1 MSDSQ
6 PTKYKCRTQED
17 TDPSWGPAPVSNLEG
32 TTGEN
37 APDKPDS
44 LVIGYGPIIPRWDVT
59 RSGGAKLQ
67 YLVREDTFPDA
78 TKAKFA
84 AKEFQAAA
92 DTWAELETGVTFS
105 ETTDRDSANF
115 YIVYKVN
122 TGSDERG
129 ALAQAFFPHEV
140 DEDVIVYSF
149 AFEGENKSI
158 LKEIFLH
165 EIGHIFGLR
174 HEFAIEGDSDGNKP
188 EGEGAKLFMEK
199 NEYSVMSYKFPPR
212 IQDSDRTQTVAFYK
226 LPIGYMFDRS
236 PVTDFQPKI
245 RRKNR

>member
-1 MSDSQ
+1 MADSQ
-6 PTKYKCRTQED
+6 PPKYKCRTQED
-17 TDPSWGPAPVSNLEG
+17 TDPSWGPAPVSNLDG
-32 TTGEN
+32 TTGDN

-59 RSGGAKLQ
+59 PPDGRKLQ

-78 TKAKFA
+78 TKAQYA
-84 AKEFQAAA
+84 AKEFQTAA
-92 DTWAELETGVTFS
+92 DTWAELQTGLTFS
-105 ETTDRDSANF
+105 QTTDRDSANF
-115 YIVYKVN
+115 YLVYKVN
-122 TGSDERG
+122 SRFEEGV
-129 ALAQAFFPHEV
+129 LAQAFFPHEV
-140 DEDVIVYSF
+140 DQDVIVYSY
-149 AFEGENKSI
+149 AFEGQNKSI

-174 HEFAIEGDSDGNKP
+174 HEFAIEGDNDGHEA

-212 IQDSDRTQTVAFYK
+212 LQDSDRTQTVEFYK
-226 LPIGYMFDRS
+226 LPLGYMLDGS
-236 PVTDFQPKI
+236 PVTDYQPKI